1 MMYGERSL
9 ENLQLPNE
17 WEYDNRSIPEDDYP
31 WDFIIKHT
39 RSSRYIIHTKTNK
52 WKVLY
57 NVYEGKGQVFDN
69 LDEAITFCL
78 LVQTTE
84 RIKE

>member
-17 WEYDNRSIPEDDYP
+17 WVIDPVSAAEDYF
-31 WDFIIKHT
+31 WDFVIKHT
-39 RSSRYIIHTKTNK
+39 RSSRYIIHTKKNQ
-52 WKVLY
+52 WRVLY
-57 NVYEGKGQVFDN
+57 NVWVGKGQNFDN
-69 LDEAITFCL
+69 LEEAITFCL

-84 RIKE
+84 RNTK